1 MKTRVLLFRF
11 VVEGLEEI
19 TDVSSSILMR
29 DPLFL
34 VSRGDRTP
42 DLKAALQQF
51 CNSPMKKGLRLTRNP
66 LYLLVEQR
74 GIEPLT
80 SRLPDG
86 FCFQKT
92 FPYFP
97 ILWNYLRK
105 GELMI

>member
-80 SRLPDG
+80 SRLPV
-86 FCFQKT
+86 
-92 FPYFP
+92 
-97 ILWNYLRK
+97 
-105 GELMI
+105 